1 MAEGL
6 HGSQPVYMSEDSV
19 QKPNDA
25 IRQGTECSGVCSFV
39 AFQLRRWTRQFFHHA
54 VSFSYGAGSQA
65 AVFQTAASI

>member
-6 HGSQPVYMSEDSV
+6 LGSQTVYMSEDSV

-39 AFQLRRWTRQFFHHA
+39 AFQLRRWTRQFFQHA